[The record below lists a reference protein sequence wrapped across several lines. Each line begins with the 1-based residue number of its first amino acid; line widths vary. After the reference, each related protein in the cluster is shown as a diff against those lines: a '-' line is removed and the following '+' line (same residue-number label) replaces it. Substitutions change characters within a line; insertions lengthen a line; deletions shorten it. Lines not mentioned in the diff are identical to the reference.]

1 MKLYELSNEIEKHLE
16 AYNQVDNQEGLD
28 AVEKQLDSL
37 EMAFKDKAISVA
49 HYTINKESDVEQIES
64 EIARLI
70 LKKVRI
76 ESASNSLRNYLKR
89 CMLETGQELIE
100 APTLSIGFRKSK
112 RVEIVDESKIPLKYF
127 QEKIVKTV
135 MKKEIKADWE
145 SGVGVAGTQIIEE
158 RNLQI
163 K

>member
-1 MKLYELSNEIEKHLE
+1 MKLYEISNELEKHLE

-37 EMAFKDKAISVA
+37 EMAFKDKALSVA
-49 HYTINKESDVEQIES
+49 HFIINKESDVEQIES
-64 EIARLI
+64 EIARLT
-70 LKKVRI
+70 LKKARI

-89 CMLETGQELIE
+89 CMLETGLDKVDS
-100 APTLSIGFRKSK
+100 PTVQIGFRKSK

-158 RNLQI
+158 KNLQI

>member
-16 AYNQVDNQEGLD
+16 AYNEVESQEGLD

-37 EMAFKDKAISVA
+37 EIGFKDKAVSVA
-49 HYTINKESDVEQIES
+49 HYIINKESDVEQIES
-64 EIARLI
+64 EIARLT
-70 LKKVRI
+70 LKKARI

-89 CMLETGQELIE
+89 CMLEVNLDFVDS
-100 APTLSIGFRKSK
+100 PTVQIGFRKSK
-112 RVEIVDESKIPLKYF
+112 RVEIVDSVLVPPKYWSEKVTRTISKTAI
-127 QEKIVKTV
+127 
-135 MKKEIKADWE
+135 KEDWE

-158 RNLQI
+158 KNLQI

>member
-37 EMAFKDKAISVA
+37 EIGFKDKAISVA
-49 HYTINKESDVEQIES
+49 HYIMNQESDILQIQTEIDRLRAKEARITAKTES
-64 EIARLI
+64 
-70 LKKVRI
+70 LKT
-76 ESASNSLRNYLKR
+76 YLKR
-89 CMLETGQELIE
+89 CMLEVNLDKVDS
-100 APTLSIGFRKSK
+100 PTVQIGFRKSK

-158 RNLQI
+158 KNLQI

>member
-49 HYTINKESDVEQIES
+49 HFIMNQESDILQIQTEIDRLRAKEARITAKTES
-64 EIARLI
+64 
-70 LKKVRI
+70 LKT
-76 ESASNSLRNYLKR
+76 YLKR
-89 CMLETGQELIE
+89 CMLEVNLDKVDS
-100 APTLSIGFRKSK
+100 PTVHIGFRKSK
-112 RVEIVDESKIPLKYF
+112 RVEIVDSVLVPPKYWSEKVTRTISKTAI
-127 QEKIVKTV
+127 
-135 MKKEIKADWE
+135 KEDWE

-158 RNLQI
+158 KNLQI

>member
-49 HYTINKESDVEQIES
+49 HFIKNCKSDIDQIDIVIGLLS
-64 EIARLI
+64 VKKRRLEVSVNGMKSY
-70 LKKVRI
+70 LKKNMINTNHESI
-76 ESASNSLRNYLKR
+76 ETPITKIS
-89 CMLETGQELIE
+89 
-100 APTLSIGFRKSK
+100 FRKS
-112 RVEIVDESKIPLKYF
+112 RHVDVIDESKVPEKYF
-127 QEKIVKTV
+127 RTTVVRSVVKSDV
-135 MKKEIKADWE
+135 LADWDAGI
-145 SGVGVAGTQIIEE
+145 GVDGVKVVEE
-158 RNLQI
+158 KNLQI